1 MKKLLILNFF
11 LLTTVLSAIG
21 QHSQTL
27 YYMERLPQVT
37 TMNPAIQPVSNFYL
51 GFPVVSNVNLNVG
64 NNTFSYNDIIFES
77 EEVGSKITFLH
88 PSYNIDDFLGN
99 MNENNDIFTELS
111 TNIFNIGFRADD
123 SYFTLKIQEK
133 SDIRMSYPK
142 DLAEIILKG
151 NEDFK
156 GETAQFGDFSVHS
169 SHYLEYS
176 LGYSQQVTDELTF
189 GINAKYLNGLGLLK
203 SEEFNLG
210 MYTSQE
216 GDSIS
221 LTSDVSLKGSS
232 PFKVSTDSA
241 GYIEDAELRELNVS
255 DLTAN
260 PGFAIDFG
268 ATYELT
274 DNLTLSASIVDLGFI
289 NYNNRFAHSY
299 NINGQY
305 SFTGIDVSDEIGEN
319 SDPDSD
325 PLESLTDSLEDQI
338 KMEYSEQGFLHFLGP
353 KIYAGARYYVGD
365 RLDFGLLSRTQFY
378 DGRALQSFTL
388 SANTRPFRGFSFT
401 ASYSILNNA
410 YNNLGLG
417 IILRLGPFQ
426 VYAMSDTF
434 SAGLWPHKTQSF
446 NMRVGLNF
454 AFGNNPKKRLLEN
467 EPMIR

>member
-11 LLTTVLSAIG
+11 LLTTVLAAIG

-37 TMNPAIQPVSNFYL
+37 SMNPAIQPVSSFYL

-64 NNTFSYNDIIFES
+64 NNTLSYNDIIFES

-88 PSYNIDDFLGN
+88 PSYNIDNFLN
-99 MNENNDIFTELS
+99 KMNDNNDIFTELS

-123 SYFTLKIQEK
+123 SYFTIKIQEK
-133 SDIRMSYPK
+133 SDIRMSYPR
-142 DLAEIILKG
+142 DMAEIMLKG
-151 NEDFK
+151 NSDFK
-156 GETAQFGDFSVHS
+156 GETAHFGDFSIHS
-169 SHYLEYS
+169 GHYLEYS

-203 SEEFNLG
+203 SEEFNMGL
-210 MYTSQE
+210 YTSE
-216 GDSIS
+216 DGDSLS
-221 LTSDVSLKGSS
+221 LTSDISLKGTA
-232 PFKVSTDSA
+232 PFNVTTDSA
-241 GYIEDAELRELNVS
+241 GYIEDTELKDIKVS

-274 DNLTLSASIVDLGFI
+274 DNLILSASVVDLGFI
-289 NYNNRFAHSY
+289 NYKNFSHNY
-299 NINGQY
+299 NINGQF
-305 SFTGIDVSDEIGEN
+305 SFTGIDVSNEFGDNGE
-319 SDPDSD
+319 SDPM
-325 PLESLTDSLEDQI
+325 ENITDSLEDEI
-338 KMEYSEQGFLHFLGP
+338 KMEYSDQGFLHLLGP
-353 KIYAGARYYVGD
+353 KIYAGARYYIGD
-365 RLDFGLLSRTQFY
+365 RVDFGLLSRTQFY
-378 DGRALQSFTL
+378 NGRTMQSFTL
-388 SANTRPFRGFSFT
+388 TANTRPIRGFSLT
-401 ASYSILNNA
+401 ASYSILNNS

-417 IILRLGPFQ
+417 VILRLGPFQ

-446 NMRVGLNF
+446 NLRVGLNF